1 MSLRRQNMKVKI
13 RSRITAIL
21 AAVLLVFAM
30 MPMTASA
37 EGAAEGHAGQS
48 GWTEWTGTTS
58 LPDRAGKYYLKGD
71 VTLDITWSVPN
82 GETALCLN
90 GKTINSTLA
99 DRCDQYADSFK

>member
-1 MSLRRQNMKVKI
+1 MKMKI

-48 GWTEWTGTTS
+48 GWTEWAGTTS

-71 VTLDITWSVPN
+71 VTLDSTWSVPN

-90 GKTINSTLA
+90 GKTIRLA
-99 DRCDQYADSFK
+99 EDRSAMVLF